1 MAVGTLVIYG
11 LGVPFLWWNLDMTLR
26 TAVVTGAV
34 VFVPAEAAKM
44 AAAIGIVR
52 SDAIRAE

>member
-1 MAVGTLVIYG
+1 M
-11 LGVPFLWWNLDMTLR
+11 WWNLDMTLR

-34 VFVPAEAAKM
+34 VFVPAEAVKM

-52 SDAIRAE
+52 SDSIRAE